1 MVTVA
6 LKLPEAS
13 PVVLPSGVGVLWNS
27 SASGAFL
34 AKPPPWNVTCW
45 PGLTFGSPTTVALVC
60 VVAPAVVLVDLP
72 VVVVVEHPVVV
83 VLVVVSPPV
92 VVVEPPAVVVVDDAL
107 VVVVVEH
114 SVV

>member
-13 PVVLPSGVGVLWNS
+13 AVVLPSGVGVLWNS

-60 VVAPAVVLVDLP
+60 VVPRAVVVVDPLVVGVVP
-72 VVVVVEHPVVV
+72 HAAVVVVVPPDAVVV
-83 VLVVVSPPV
+83 VVPPD
-92 VVVEPPAVVVVDDAL
+92 AVVVVDDA
-107 VVVVVEH
+107 
-114 SVV
+114 

>member
-13 PVVLPSGVGVLWNS
+13 AVVLPSGVGVLWNS

-60 VVAPAVVLVDLP
+60 VVRPAVVVVDPLVVDVVP
-72 VVVVVEHPVVV
+72 HPAAVVVVVVSPDAAVVV
-83 VLVVVSPPV
+83 D
-92 VVVEPPAVVVVDDAL
+92 PPAVVVVADAL
-107 VVVVVEH
+107 VVVV
-114 SVV
+114 